1 MQEPIHALCLGKP
14 RHLYLCSCCPST
26 PSPFNLQYLR
36 SKSPV
41 PKSPI
46 PESSIPH
53 ACCVPRPILSPFG
66 TQVALSPYNQPCAA
80 QMTRSFDPDTLRNG
94 NPSYRQWFSEPM
106 AAQTAASRTG
116 MCLVIR
122 QSSKLVY
129 PTGLLHFIGKFT
141 HTVAT
146 AIRICRPASLAQA
159 GLPVRRRRLQTAG
172 LSIDQLFR
180 HRAGTDVVWLLCACL
195 SRRADLLRLVCLG

>member
-46 PESSIPH
+46 PESSISH
-53 ACCVPRPILSPFG
+53 TCCVPRPILSPFG
-66 TQVALSPYNQPCAA
+66 TQVALSPYNQPGAA

-116 MCLVIR
+116 MCVW
-122 QSSKLVY
+122 SSVSPPSSY
-129 PTGLLHFIGKFT
+129 TRPVFSISWASS
-141 HTVAT
+141 HT
-146 AIRICRPASLAQA
+146 RWLRPSGFA
-159 GLPVRRRRLQTAG
+159 
-172 LSIDQLFR
+172 DQL
-180 HRAGTDVVWLLCACL
+180 HWP
-195 SRRADLLRLVCLG
+195 RRVCP